1 MTNKINLYVN
11 SSYKKT
17 DETTTNLKCIIP
29 SGLLPSYGKDYF
41 TISITSFIVIIRFIK
56 WIVLIMNSI

>member
-29 SGLLPSYGKDYF
+29 SGLLPSYGKDY
-41 TISITSFIVIIRFIK
+41 
-56 WIVLIMNSI
+56 LQCQ

>member
-17 DETTTNLKCIIP
+17 DETTTNLNV
-29 SGLLPSYGKDYF
+29 LYRVDYCHLMEKN
-41 TISITSFIVIIRFIK
+41 I
-56 WIVLIMNSI
+56 LQCQ